1 MRPVGGGKRL
11 ERRRLRAIALL
22 EQGQAPVEV
31 ARLRGVDWRSVRRW
45 NAAYRRQGARG
56 LAARPAPG
64 RPSKLS
70 PGQRR
75 QLLRMLRRGAVASG
89 FERDVWTYP
98 RVAEVL
104 RRRFGISYHVD
115 HLGRLPRSLG
125 WTPQRPPRRA
135 PVLNYWIKWVPRRRK
150 K

>member
-1 MRPVGGGKRL
+1 MRPVGSGKRL
-11 ERRRLRAIALL
+11 ERRRLRAVALL

-31 ARLRGVDWRSVRRW
+31 ARQLGVDRRSVRRW
-45 NAAYRRQGARG
+45 NAAYRRQGAQG

-70 PGQRR
+70 ARQRR
-75 QLLRMLRRGAVASG
+75 QLLRILRHGAAASG

-115 HLGRLPRSLG
+115 HLGRLLRSLG

-135 PVLNYWIKWVPRRRK
+135 PVLNYWIKWVRGRRK

>member
-1 MRPVGGGKRL
+1 MRPVGSGKGL

-31 ARLRGVDWRSVRRW
+31 ARQLGVDRRSVRRW
-45 NAAYRRQGARG
+45 NAAYRQQGAQG

-70 PGQRR
+70 DSQRQ
-75 QLLRMLRRGAVASG
+75 QLLRMLRRGAAASG

-115 HLGRLPRSLG
+115 HLGRLLRSLG

-135 PVLNYWIKWVPRRRK
+135 PVLIHQTTWVWRRREK
-150 K
+150 